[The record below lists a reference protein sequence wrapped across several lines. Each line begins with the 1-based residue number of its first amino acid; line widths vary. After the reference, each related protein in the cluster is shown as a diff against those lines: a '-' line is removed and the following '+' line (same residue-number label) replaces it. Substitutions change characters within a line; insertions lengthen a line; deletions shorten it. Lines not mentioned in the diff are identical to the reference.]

1 MPIHSQLVLPP
12 HASLPIPN
20 DAEANISHFNKMLR
34 KASTLVSFQLE
45 VLPRLGEMSYP
56 IDEEGVLVPL
66 TFEGLTSYARTHVF
80 LEHMSCFCPLRTGI
94 FVSPKV
100 IRPKAY
106 PAKVFIGCFQWAGP
120 GTGCGYFMDLQQ
132 SLSGKLHLQ
141 RTKMYK
147 RKALDQI
154 LDTKNTYAVLHHD
167 SAVPPLHPAWDASV
181 NEEAFDRMLAQS
193 AEQPEVVDMPRF
205 SAPRTPARPSMQAG
219 MPVAGEANDRM
230 FMAFVSPGYVS
241 ETCCLIEPVTDLSL
255 TPIHSM
261 PTPTWDETVNVLQ
274 SLISDP
280 KGVPFE
286 KFMRVRVIASC
297 THCDNTLGLCAF
309 EAHSCVVEAKEW
321 ADIVREANR
330 LFPASLLPST
340 EDLPPSSPLS
350 LPPSSPPTASSSPPI
365 TPSKVMRSSPS
376 PEVTA
381 TSSLGKR
388 FRKALEKNE
397 KRARV
402 KLEIEDPATIIFDV
416 DA

>member
-1 MPIHSQLVLPP
+1 MPIHSQLVIPP
-12 HASLPIPN
+12 HAALPIAN
-20 DAEANISHFNKMLR
+20 NAEANISHFNKMLR
-34 KASTLVSFQLE
+34 KASTLVSFELE

-56 IDEEGVLVPL
+56 IDEEGVFVPL
-66 TFEGLTSYARTHVF
+66 KFEGLTSYARTHSF
-80 LEHMSCFCPLRTGI
+80 LEHILCFCPLRTGI

-100 IRPKAY
+100 ICPKAD
-106 PAKVFIGCFQWAGP
+106 PTKVFIGCFQWTGP
-120 GTGCGYFMDLQQ
+120 RTGCGYFLDLQQ
-132 SLSGKLHLQ
+132 SLSHKLHLQ
-141 RTKMYK
+141 RRKMYK
-147 RKALDQI
+147 RKALDQ
-154 LDTKNTYAVLHHD
+154 K
-167 SAVPPLHPAWDASV
+167 
-181 NEEAFDRMLAQS
+181 AFDRMLAQS

-205 SAPRTPARPSMQAG
+205 SALRTPAQPSMQAG

-230 FMAFVSPGYVS
+230 FMAFVSPGFVS
-241 ETCCLIEPVTDLSL
+241 ETCRLIEPVTDLSL

-261 PTPTWDETVNVLQ
+261 PTPTWDETMIVLQ

-280 KGVPFE
+280 KGVSFE
-286 KFMRVRVIASC
+286 KFMHVIASC
-297 THCDNTLGLCAF
+297 TRCDNTLGLCAF

-321 ADIVREANR
+321 ADVVWEVDR
-330 LFPASLLPST
+330 LFPASMLPLT

-350 LPPSSPPTASSSPPI
+350 LPPSLPPTASSSPPI

-388 FRKALEKNE
+388 FRKTLEKNE